1 MKRIENPH
9 VAAAEGNRRQ
19 IKNIPEIIHRRRKTS
34 VLPPAASA
42 IKGITQSP
50 ACNYPSTEG
59 LALMPPQ
66 NTAWPRFS
74 KTRQI
79 PQHPSS
85 SPLTAAAAG
94 KRHHKKL
101 PHLAGRIRTKRKI
114 PRHKDHF
121 FPCTPAIF
129 RNLPASR
136 NPVAAQRKEMAAPAS
151 MAHGEWA
158 PNTLKELFSHAL
170 TASPPR

>member
-34 VLPPAASA
+34 VLPTAASA

-59 LALMPPQ
+59 LALIPPQ
-66 NTAWPRFS
+66 NTALPRLF

-94 KRHHKKL
+94 K
-101 PHLAGRIRTKRKI
+101 
-114 PRHKDHF
+114 
-121 FPCTPAIF
+121 
-129 RNLPASR
+129 
-136 NPVAAQRKEMAAPAS
+136 E
-151 MAHGEWA
+151 
-158 PNTLKELFSHAL
+158 
-170 TASPPR
+170 ASPGIAASGGPYPDKTENSPP

>member
-42 IKGITQSP
+42 IKGITQSL

-59 LALMPPQ
+59 LALIPPQ
-66 NTAWPRFS
+66 NTALPRFF

-85 SPLTAAAAG
+85 SPLTAAAA
-94 KRHHKKL
+94 
-101 PHLAGRIRTKRKI
+101 
-114 PRHKDHF
+114 
-121 FPCTPAIF
+121 
-129 RNLPASR
+129 
-136 NPVAAQRKEMAAPAS
+136 
-151 MAHGEWA
+151 
-158 PNTLKELFSHAL
+158 
-170 TASPPR
+170 